1 MTDKERYT
9 DRGAISQIYIRISNK
24 RVVGYFMYDTI
35 IESEDQED
43 IYDNLNKFVV
53 QGIFILFWFK
63 NLLFSIKSSK
73 FKVRK

>member
-43 IYDNLNKFVV
+43 IYDNLNK
-53 QGIFILFWFK
+53 L
-63 NLLFSIKSSK
+63 
-73 FKVRK
+73 